1 MEQRFIVPSRERHMF
16 EDVSSFYRNL
26 IIAEEKE
33 IGNLKRSNRMLENK
47 IHKQRKELNRLNK
60 ENKDLKEE
68 NNTLKE
74 VREINK
80 STIKILMDR
89 LSEISG
95 SEYVKASF

>member
-1 MEQRFIVPSRERHMF
+1 MEQRFIVPSRERQMF

-26 IIAEEKE
+26 ITAKEKE

-68 NNTLKE
+68 IKNTK
-74 VREINK
+74 RGKRIQ
-80 STIKILMDR
+80 
-89 LSEISG
+89 
-95 SEYVKASF
+95 